1 MDLFLRIAGIIT
13 PVFLIVLAGWWYG
26 RARHPDM
33 ATFNRICLE
42 VLTPALVFSA
52 LAAKDF
58 DIRGQWPLML
68 AAVGMVA
75 GSGLLSWPFARLM
88 GVKPQA
94 LLPPMM
100 FINSGNMGLPLALL
114 ALGPTGMA
122 PAVAFFIVTNTLHF
136 SLGVKILS
144 REASVRMLLMSP
156 LMLATALGLVF
167 AFLRIPVSPW
177 LMTGLKMLGDAT
189 IPMLLFSLGVRL
201 THMSMRG
208 WRIGMASA
216 VLRPAIGIVL
226 AFPLMWL
233 LPLDSVQ
240 RTLLFLYA
248 ALPPAVIN
256 YLFAEQYNAEPDK
269 VASMVMIGNA
279 MAVVFVPI
287 GLWLGLRA
295 G

>member
-1 MDLFLRIAGIIT
+1 VDLFLRIAGIIT

-26 RARHPDM
+26 RTRHPDM

-75 GSGLLSWPFARLM
+75 GSGLLSWPFARLL
-88 GVKPQA
+88 GVRPRA

-144 REASVRMLLMSP
+144 REASVRVLLLSP
-156 LMLATALGLVF
+156 LMIATALGLVF
-167 AFLRIPVSPW
+167 AFTRIPVSPW
-177 LMTGLKMLGDAT
+177 IMTGLKMLGDAA

-216 VLRPAIGIVL
+216 VLRPAIGIAL

-279 MAVVFVPI
+279 MAVVFVPV

>member
-1 MDLFLRIAGIIT
+1 MDLLLRIAGIIT
-13 PVFLIVLAGWWYG
+13 PVFLIVLLGWWYG
-26 RARHPDM
+26 RTRHPEM

-52 LAAKDF
+52 LAAQDF

-68 AAVGMVA
+68 AAAGMVA
-75 GSGLLSWPFARLM
+75 GSALLSWPFAKSM
-88 GVKPQA
+88 GVRKRT

-114 ALGPTGMA
+114 ALGPSGMA

-144 REASVRMLLMSP
+144 REASVKALLLSP
-156 LMLATALGLVF
+156 LMVATALGLAF

-177 LMTGLKMLGDAT
+177 LMTGLKMLGDAA

-201 THMSMRG
+201 TSLSLQG
-208 WRIGMASA
+208 WRVGMASA
-216 VLRPAIGIVL
+216 VLRPAIGLAL

-233 LPLDSVQ
+233 LPLDSGQ

-248 ALPPAVIN
+248 PLPPAVIN

-269 VASMVMIGNA
+269 VASMVLMGNA

-295 G
+295 A